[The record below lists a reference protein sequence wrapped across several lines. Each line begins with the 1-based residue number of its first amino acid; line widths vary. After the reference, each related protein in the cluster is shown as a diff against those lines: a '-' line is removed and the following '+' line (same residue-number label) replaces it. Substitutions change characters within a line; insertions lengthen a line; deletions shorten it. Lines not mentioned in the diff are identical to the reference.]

1 MDLSDPT
8 SINNNELTEKEK
20 NHFEAS
26 EELEA
31 LKSASQHSTDFNLA
45 YLNPDTRLNV

>member
-8 SINNNELTEKEK
+8 SINNNELTEKE
-20 NHFEAS
+20 NLLEAS

-45 YLNPDTRLNV
+45 HLNPDTRLNV